1 MLDEFIQHHQVLTP
15 RAATRLKIGTLRGL
29 AGLPTPRRP
38 AAAFSVPKKAMSLP
52 TPLLERL
59 HKLES
64 RLRLLLD
71 RLHVVNR
78 QLADVER
85 ERDGLRRRLDE
96 QQEENRRLSQQLK
109 EAQKKPTPVSVNFH
123 KSDKNRKLVG
133 NLVPAD
139 NPAELKDKLDEYI
152 REIDQCIA
160 YLSSSNTL

>member
-1 MLDEFIQHHQVLTP
+1 MP
-15 RAATRLKIGTLRGL
+15 
-29 AGLPTPRRP
+29 
-38 AAAFSVPKKAMSLP
+38 LP

-71 RLHVVNR
+71 RLHIVNR

-85 ERDGLRRRLDE
+85 ERDVLRRRLDE
-96 QQEENRRLSQQLK
+96 QQEENRQLQLRLK
-109 EAQKKPTPVSVNFH
+109 EAQKKPVPTPGHFPV
-123 KSDKNRKLVG
+123 SDKNRKLVG
-133 NLVPAD
+133 NLVYTAD

-160 YLSSSNTL
+160 YLSTSNTL

>member
-1 MLDEFIQHHQVLTP
+1 MPV
-15 RAATRLKIGTLRGL
+15 
-29 AGLPTPRRP
+29 
-38 AAAFSVPKKAMSLP
+38 P

-64 RLRLLLD
+64 SLRLLLD
-71 RLHVVNR
+71 RLHIVNR
-78 QLADVER
+78 RLTDVER
-85 ERDGLRRRLDE
+85 ERDTLRRRLEE
-96 QQEENRRLSQQLK
+96 QQEENRKLNGQLK
-109 EAQKKPTPVSVNFH
+109 EAQKKPAPVPVNFH

-160 YLSSSNTL
+160 YLSSTNTL